1 MSSGDELHFVPDSQ
15 LHTLAGAYV
24 LDAVTEA
31 ERAAFARH
39 LADCSGCRHEI
50 REFRE
55 AAAMLGAANQ
65 VKPRP
70 ELKASSLRG
79 IRHTSQLA
87 PLGDDGEAGPR
98 PPTPGQ
104 PRPYGQASR
113 RRRQLLARVTVAAA
127 AFLIAAGGVVGALMH
142 DQMQQLSQSQ
152 RQSRMIAQVLN
163 APDRTMLTAKVSSG
177 GQATVVLSKRQR
189 ALVFT
194 AHGLRSLPAT
204 QSYELWLM
212 GPRGDRPAGMLAVQ
226 GGMAGP
232 AVVSGLGAG
241 DMIGVTVEPASGSAA
256 PTSAPVV
263 MIATAS

>member
-1 MSSGDELHFVPDSQ
+1 MSSGDELYFLPDSQ

-31 ERAAFARH
+31 ERAAFTRH
-39 LADCSGCRHEI
+39 LADCSACRHEI

-55 AAAMLGAANQ
+55 AAALLGASNQ
-65 VKPRP
+65 AKPRP
-70 ELKASSLRG
+70 ELKASSLRA

-87 PLGDDGEAGPR
+87 PQGREGEAGPR
-98 PPTPGQ
+98 PPTLGQ
-104 PRPYGQASR
+104 PWPDGQASR
-113 RRRQLLARVTVAAA
+113 RRPQFLARVTIAAA
-127 AFLIAAGGVVGALMH
+127 AFLITAGGVVGALMH

-194 AHGLRSLPAT
+194 AHGLRSLPVT

-232 AVVSGLGAG
+232 AVVSGFGAG

-263 MIATAS
+263 MIATVS